1 MAKNWGN
8 IKSKIKD
15 HSSSEL
21 LKVIADL
28 YNLNNQNKN
37 FLEARF
43 LSSAIDSLEPYKKI
57 IERYPFPDITRG
69 RPLQI
74 KPISQT
80 NCIFIFQKTGFS
92 DFFLIFSKTV
102 SYSGYFC
109 GIFCY
114 FWVILW
120 ILDATILLKTV
131 FLVK

>member
-28 YNLNNQNKN
+28 YNLNDQNKN

-69 RPLQI
+69 QDL
-74 KPISQT
+74 S
-80 NCIFIFQKTGFS
+80 
-92 DFFLIFSKTV
+92 
-102 SYSGYFC
+102 
-109 GIFCY
+109 
-114 FWVILW
+114 
-120 ILDATILLKTV
+120 LKTAKKRQ
-131 FLVK
+131 LVITKNQRRMSLELLS

>member
-43 LSSAIDSLEPYKKI
+43 LSSAIDSLESYKKI
-57 IERYPFPDITRG
+57 IERYLFPDITRG
-69 RPLQI
+69 QDL
-74 KPISQT
+74 SL
-80 NCIFIFQKTGFS
+80 KTGKKAIS
-92 DFFLIFSKTV
+92 DYKKSTKDELGAIELMIFL
-102 SYSGYFC
+102 
-109 GIFCY
+109 
-114 FWVILW
+114 
-120 ILDATILLKTV
+120 
-131 FLVK
+131 